1 MQPNGIV
8 NQSLWSMYQG
18 FINPT
23 VNSCMH
29 FVEYNDLIKKPNDV
43 LSKIVDFLEIS
54 SYKFVFDNIINVT
67 PVNDVA
73 YNLEGMHS
81 VRPTLSNRNL
91 DPNYILGPEI
101 VKMYSGLEYWK
112 IPSKPNKY
120 SIFGI

>member
-1 MQPNGIV
+1 
-8 NQSLWSMYQG
+8 MYQG
-18 FINPT
+18 YINPT

-29 FVEYNDLIKKPNDV
+29 FVEYTDLIKKPNEV
-43 LSKIVDFLEIS
+43 LDKIVDFLDIS
-54 SYKFVFDNIINVT
+54 SYKFVFNNIINVT

-81 VRPTLSNRNL
+81 VRSTLSNRNL
-91 DPNYILGPEI
+91 DPISILGPDI

-112 IPSKPNKY
+112 TPSRSNKY